1 MSREAYRLGRYLD
14 LPRLLSFFYG
24 SIGFYT
30 TTAMIVIAIGS
41 LLFARMMLALT
52 GIDGNVMEFNRQFG
66 VSVGLLQASSVYQLG
81 LLLILPMLA
90 EIALEKT
97 LVKAFT
103 TYLWMLMTGARSV
116 ANHEKLATASA
127 EPSGGSLS

>member
-1 MSREAYRLGRYLD
+1 LSREAYRLGRYLD

-30 TTAMIVIAIGS
+30 TTAMIVIAIGA

>member
-1 MSREAYRLGRYLD
+1 LSREAYRLGRYLD